1 MSDLDDRLA
10 TQPSRPYQMLPP
22 LDADQRFIL
31 RQSIE
36 KCGVLEPVVFDEDG
50 EILDGHHRVEIA
62 EELGI
67 EYPRR
72 VIEDLE
78 SHEKWMYAV
87 TVNVARRHLDQ
98 ATRSGLVAQMRI
110 RGMSIRE
117 IAKATG
123 ASYGTVRN
131 DLAEVSKTAHLPET
145 VTGSDGKT
153 YASTRPTPTP
163 GPTGAALSPPADP
176 ASPAPAVVSPAPA
189 APREPGPTPE
199 PGAGGDLRDHVL
211 AVLRPD
217 EDDAW
222 GLDDICSRLP
232 GFGEPGQVRPGEVRE
247 VLAVLVEAGLA
258 GTGRDSDGPYW
269 WKAVPT
275 PTPPSAHARTP
286 EQREQMVADAERTRA
301 INHARRI
308 ADRLVREVS
317 GFITEIEQGAAYGEP
332 GLITAA
338 MVVGLREQADRLER
352 HLKEQQ

>member
-1 MSDLDDRLA
+1 MTAALA
-10 TQPSRPYQMLPP
+10 TLNPAAQVALASCEQRIERGLKTFIDVGQALAEIRDSRLYKGSHSSFEDYCRERWGFSRVRAHQLTSA
-22 LDADQRFIL
+22 ADL
-31 RQSIE
+31 A
-36 KCGVLEPVVFDEDG
+36 LT
-50 EILDGHHRVEIA
+50 
-62 EELGI
+62 
-67 EYPRR
+67 
-72 VIEDLE
+72 
-78 SHEKWMYAV
+78 M
-87 TVNVARRHLDQ
+87 VN
-98 ATRSGLVAQMRI
+98 SGLPEPTNERQARALASVPESDRADVWRQVSDSGDKPTAEAI
-110 RGMSIRE
+110 R
-117 IAKATG
+117 KA
-123 ASYGTVRN
+123 
-131 DLAEVSKTAHLPET
+131 AEVRIQPP
-145 VTGSDGKT
+145 D
-153 YASTRPTPTP
+153 P

>member
-1 MSDLDDRLA
+1 MTTAVVVLNPAAQAALAAAEQRIERALNGFVDMGQALTEIRDGRLYKATHGNFEAYCQERWDIGRDYADRMIAAAQVVL
-10 TQPSRPYQMLPP
+10 TIVSKGLPAP
-22 LDADQRFIL
+22 T
-31 RQSIE
+31 
-36 KCGVLEPVVFDEDG
+36 K
-50 EILDGHHRVEIA
+50 
-62 EELGI
+62 
-67 EYPRR
+67 
-72 VIEDLE
+72 E
-78 SHEKWMYAV
+78 SQ
-87 TVNVARRHLDQ
+87 AR
-98 ATRSGLVAQMRI
+98 ALVAVPEPDRADVW
-110 RGMSIRE
+110 RE
-117 IAKATG
+117 AVERTNGKPTAKA
-123 ASYGTVRN
+123 VE
-131 DLAEVSKTAHLPET
+131 EVVKARTQS
-145 VTGSDGKT
+145 
-153 YASTRPTPTP
+153 P
-163 GPTGAALSPPADP
+163 GPVDAALSPPADP
-176 ASPAPAVVSPAPA
+176 GMTPAPAVESPAPA
-189 APREPGPTPE
+189 APQGPVPTPE

-232 GFGEPGQVRPGEVRE
+232 GYGEPGQVRPGEVRE